1 MRKIPS
7 SVYGSRRR
15 KRRSCG
21 GCLGRLIGT
30 VAVLAILFWIGSYLG
45 LSEKLIETQYPIKYQ
60 EWVEKYAEEFS
71 LEKELV
77 YAIIRSESK
86 FDPYAVSNTGAKGL
100 MQIQEETAKDCI
112 RELKLSNIKIQ
123 DLLEPEFN
131 IHLGCYYFSK
141 LLKRYHGNQE
151 LAIAAYNGGPGNVE
165 KWLKNEAY
173 TNEKGELVH
182 IPFPETRNYVKR
194 VKKACEMY
202 HRLYTDER

>member
-1 MRKIPS
+1 MRNVHPS
-7 SVYGSRRR
+7 ARRNRSR
-15 KRRSCG
+15 KRRGCV
-21 GCLGRLIGT
+21 GCLGKIIGCI
-30 VAVLAILFWIGSYLG
+30 AVLAILFWMGNYFG
-45 LSEKLIETQYPIKYQ
+45 FSEKLMKTQYPIKYQ
-60 EWVEKYAEEFS
+60 EWVEIYAEEFS

-77 YAIIRSESK
+77 YAIIRTESK

-100 MQIQEETAKDCI
+100 MQMQEETAKDCI
-112 RELKLSNIKIQ
+112 RELKLKNVKVQ

-131 IHLGCYYFSK
+131 IRLGCYYFSK
-141 LLKRYHGNQE
+141 LLKRYQGNQD

-165 KWLKNEAY
+165 KWLKNENY

-202 HRLYTDER
+202 HKLYTEET